1 MSEKR
6 FIDLL
11 DVTAKSEADSPVN
24 GAWLPITNFRE
35 ATLKVELTVSAGT
48 GVSITPKLQTRR
60 GSGYNTT
67 DHFVVNIGGE
77 TQGQV
82 TILVQLANNADVQT
96 VGDASVVF
104 DQTPPPSPTVTLDRG
119 AAALVDGYTND
130 IEQTV
135 HVVATIE
142 ADTAM
147 EVVDP

>member
-11 DVTAKSEADSPVN
+11 DVTAKSETDSPVN

-67 DHFVVNIGGE
+67 DHFVFPAQDSTADL
-77 TQGQV
+77 TQLMVGLDDAEMRLQV
-82 TILVQLANNADVQT
+82 TIAGTTVDADIK
-96 VGDASVVF
+96 AYLSV
-104 DQTPPPSPTVTLDRG
+104 DR
-119 AAALVDGYTND
+119 
-130 IEQTV
+130 
-135 HVVATIE
+135 
-142 ADTAM
+142 
-147 EVVDP
+147 